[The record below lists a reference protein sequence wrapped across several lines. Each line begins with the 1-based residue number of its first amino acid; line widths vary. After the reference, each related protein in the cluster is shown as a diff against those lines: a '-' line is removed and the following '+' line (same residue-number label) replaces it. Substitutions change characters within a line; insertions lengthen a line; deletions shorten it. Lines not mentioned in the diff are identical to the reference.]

1 MSNRPKPGRQ
11 GAFTRRRMTKEE
23 IMEFPIRRY
32 EGPVHV
38 IRSKEKLSSAVQQLK
53 KEAILGFDTE
63 TKPAYRKGGSHPPAL
78 LQLASKNDVFVFQL
92 KYLRLPKSLRKI
104 LANPNIIKAGVSLHY
119 DISELKK
126 LARFKPAGFVDLGKL
141 AKEIGM
147 KNHGLRGLAAVV
159 LGFRIPKT
167 ACKSNWAR
175 NTLTPAQI
183 KYAATDAWIGRE
195 LYKKIQRVRPH
206 WKR

>member
-1 MSNRPKPGRQ
+1 MIILTE
-11 GAFTRRRMTKEE
+11 AAADE
-23 IMEFPIRRY
+23 I
-32 EGPVHV
+32 
-38 IRSKEKLSSAVQQLK
+38 K
-53 KEAILGFDTE
+53 KVMKDKDLVDNVLRIGVKGGGCSGFQYSLGFDTE

-104 LANPNIIKAGVSLHY
+104 FANPNIIKAGVSLHY
-119 DISELKK
+119 DISELTK

-195 LYKKIQRVRPH
+195 LYKKIRHKSSVRS
-206 WKR
+206 